1 MKKIVFYTLVLFF
14 AFTNVQAVSMS
25 EAVAA
30 VKQTTPMP
38 ALMMVIRKHGD
49 KLNLSEEQQQ
59 SLASWGKKFHP
70 IATKLALAVKNG
82 EKALHDAALN
92 GVSKEDLMAQLEVL
106 LEKRKKLSI
115 IKINCRDNMR
125 QILNDEQWK
134 KLIKLYK
141 GM

>member
-1 MKKIVFYTLVLFF
+1 MKKIIFCSMVLIF
-14 AFTNVQAVSMS
+14 AFNVQAASMS

-30 VKQTTPMP
+30 VKQATPMP

-49 KLNLSEEQQQ
+49 ELNLSEEQQQ
-59 SLASWGKKFHP
+59 SMAAWAKKSRA
-70 IATKLALAVKNG
+70 IAIELALAVKNG

-92 GVSKEDLMAQLEVL
+92 GVSKEDIMAQLEVL
-106 LEKRKKLSI
+106 LEKRKKISA

-125 QILNDEQWK
+125 QILNDEQWE